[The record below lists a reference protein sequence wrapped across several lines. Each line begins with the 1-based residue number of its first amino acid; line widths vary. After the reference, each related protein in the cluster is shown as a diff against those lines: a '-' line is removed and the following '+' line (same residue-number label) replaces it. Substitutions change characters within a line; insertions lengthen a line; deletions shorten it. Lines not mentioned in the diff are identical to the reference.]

1 MDYNLLYALD
11 VRAEPIRSGSFSGGN
26 MAIPLKQLKGM
37 DDDLA
42 KKLKAKNI
50 RDSDQYLEA
59 SASSKQRRAL
69 AKELEVNEKAILELA
84 NRADLARMKGV
95 AGIYSDLLEQAGVD
109 TIKELA
115 TRNPENLHAKIIE
128 VNNEK
133 RLATRLPTVLDVL
146 EWVEAAQAM
155 PKVLTY

>member
-1 MDYNLLYALD
+1 
-11 VRAEPIRSGSFSGGN
+11 

>member
-1 MDYNLLYALD
+1 
-11 VRAEPIRSGSFSGGN
+11 

-37 DDDLA
+37 DNDLA
-42 KKLKAKNI
+42 KKLKVKDI
-50 RDSDQYLEA
+50 RDSDQFLEA
-59 SASSKQRRAL
+59 AASAKQRRAL
-69 AKELEVNEKAILELA
+69 GKELEVKEKVVLELA

-115 TRNPENLHAKIIE
+115 TRNPENLHAKIVE

-146 EWVEAAQAM
+146 EWVEAAQEM

>member
-1 MDYNLLYALD
+1 
-11 VRAEPIRSGSFSGGN
+11 

-37 DDDLA
+37 DDELA
-42 KKLKAKNI
+42 KKLKVKDI
-50 RDSDQYLEA
+50 RDSDQLLEA
-59 SASSKQRRAL
+59 CASAKQRRAM
-69 AKELEVNEKAILELA
+69 AKELEVEEKALLELA
-84 NRADLARMKGV
+84 NRADLARMKGA

-146 EWVEAAQAM
+146 EWVEAAQEM

>member
-1 MDYNLLYALD
+1 
-11 VRAEPIRSGSFSGGN
+11 

-59 SASSKQRRAL
+59 AASSKQRRAL
-69 AKELEVNEKAILELA
+69 AKELEVAEKAVLELA